1 MSRSVKVRLS
11 PPRVSGDALPG
22 DHDGD
27 DDDDDDVDDDDDGD
41 DEDDVDDDDDDND
54 DDDATEPK
62 LFIEVEE
69 NLYYNGKAQRPLDE
83 NFSQIDP
90 TPQQSSSSSIF
101 FALADAFF

>member
-22 DHDGD
+22 DHDHDDGD
-27 DDDDDDVDDDDDGD
+27 VGDDDDDGD
-41 DEDDVDDDDDDND
+41 DEDDVDDD

-83 NFSQIDP
+83 NFSQTDP